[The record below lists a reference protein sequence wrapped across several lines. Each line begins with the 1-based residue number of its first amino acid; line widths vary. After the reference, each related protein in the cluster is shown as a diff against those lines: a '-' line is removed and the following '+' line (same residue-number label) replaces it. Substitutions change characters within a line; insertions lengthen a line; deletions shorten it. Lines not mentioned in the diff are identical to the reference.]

1 MCQVV
6 GNCWNSFWD
15 QRYGECHC
23 LYSPSHIDSTEGIKL
38 WMPTEAQGTPE
49 EPPPKHKAPTSD
61 LAVPSMCPTLC
72 TVGHLYYTPPT
83 PSPTKCPQPGTH
95 WDSPTLYS
103 PGFQL
108 AKATRHTQSTQG
120 MATPSR
126 LGEEVFH
133 VTHSNKHRE

>member
-49 EPPPKHKAPTSD
+49 ELPTQTQSTY
-61 LAVPSMCPTLC
+61 LRSGSTIKVPHTVHSGTPVPCP
-72 TVGHLYYTPPT
+72 
-83 PSPTKCPQPGTH
+83 SNPQPHKVPTAWHTLGL
-95 WDSPTLYS
+95 PTLYS

>member
-1 MCQVV
+1 MGSAIVDIPLHTLIAQRESSYGCLQKLRELLR
-6 GNCWNSFWD
+6 NSP
-15 QRYGECHC
+15 
-23 LYSPSHIDSTEGIKL
+23 L
-38 WMPTEAQGTPE
+38 
-49 EPPPKHKAPTSD
+49 KHKAPTSD
-61 LAVPSMCPTLC
+61 LAVPSKCPTLC

-83 PSPTKCPQPGTH
+83 PSPTKCPQPGTV
-95 WDSPTLYS
+95 WDSPTPYS

-133 VTHSNKHRE
+133 LTHSNKHRE

>member
-49 EPPPKHKAPTSD
+49 ELPT
-61 LAVPSMCPTLC
+61 
-72 TVGHLYYTPPT
+72 
-83 PSPTKCPQPGTH
+83 Q
-95 WDSPTLYS
+95 
-103 PGFQL
+103 
-108 AKATRHTQSTQG
+108 TQSTYLRSG
-120 MATPSR
+120 SAIKVPHTVHSRTPVLYPSNPQPHKVPPAWHT
-126 LGEEVFH
+126 LGLPHPVLTWLSASQSH
-133 VTHSNKHRE
+133 QAHTVYPRDGHSFKTGRRGVSHNS